1 VPTAP
6 HVLSVADHPE
16 IRDLLRNE
24 LTARGCICTCAGS
37 AAEMRRALAADVFDL
52 VLLDVVLSD
61 EPGLP
66 IVEDASMQPVPVILI
81 SDRDGAA
88 RQYGDG
94 ERSFRGKPFKID
106 DLVDTVVR
114 MLGRAA
120 APPPRA

>member
-6 HVLSVADHPE
+6 HVLIVADHPE
-16 IRDLLRNE
+16 ICDLLRKE
-24 LTARGCICTCAGS
+24 LTAHGCICISAGS

-66 IVEDASMQPVPVILI
+66 IVEDASMQPVPVILM
-81 SDRDGAA
+81 SDHAAAA

-94 ERSFRGKPFKID
+94 ERSFLGKPFKID

-114 MLGRAA
+114 MLGKAT